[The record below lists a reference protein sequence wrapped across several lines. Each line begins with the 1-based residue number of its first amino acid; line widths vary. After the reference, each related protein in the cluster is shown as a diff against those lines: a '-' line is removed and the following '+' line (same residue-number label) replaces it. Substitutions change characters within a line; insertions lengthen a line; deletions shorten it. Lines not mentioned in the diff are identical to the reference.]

1 MEDIWT
7 QYANKILALR
17 SQLPATRNPIERKY
31 RAAVLSLCR
40 EITEGPIDAPFGQI
54 SPGNSITKD

>member
-17 SQLPATRNPIERKY
+17 SRLPATRNPIERKY
-31 RAAVLSLCR
+31 RAGILSLCR
-40 EITEGPIDAPFGQI
+40 EITAGPIDAPFGQT
-54 SPGNSITKD
+54 SPEKDITED

>member
-40 EITEGPIDAPFGQI
+40 EITEGPIDARFGPI
-54 SPGNSITKD
+54 SPEKAITED